1 MPSVNRLLEDILAAT
16 QQGGFNPTTGMEIER
31 LYDGSSALLSQEPTG
46 LDTPLEVQFG
56 APFGT
61 VSDPVSAE
69 IRGGSGNTEASILK
83 INQAGTYRI
92 KTSIQFGR
100 TGASGTS
107 RLNFRALINGV
118 QAGRSISEYMENANV
133 LDLLVDEAWLA
144 LPAGLEITYEL
155 IRDSN
160 GSNSGGIFAGEV
172 SGSTGWNASPGCS
185 LRVERWIGS
194 GA

>member
-1 MPSVNRLLEDILAAT
+1 MSERNSLLEQIRDNTI
-16 QQGGFNPTTGMEIER
+16 GGFNPTTGMEIER
-31 LYDGSSALLSQEPTG
+31 LYDGSSALASQEPSAR
-46 LDTPLEVQFG
+46 DIPLEVQFG

-61 VSDPVSAE
+61 ISDPVSAE
-69 IRGGSGNTEASILK
+69 IRSGSGNTEASILK

-118 QAGRSISEYMENANV
+118 QAGRSISAYIENANA
-133 LDLLVDEAWLA
+133 LNLLVDEAWLT
-144 LPAGLEITYEL
+144 LPAGLEISYEL
-155 IRDSN
+155 IRDLN
-160 GSNSGGIFAGEV
+160 GSDSGGVFAGEV

-194 GA
+194 GV